1 MDQERHQEIKRLFL
15 EALELPRERWGSFL
29 DEKAGS
35 DEGLKHEVE
44 ALLGFHVG
52 VDGTVPRVEP
62 TPDEL
67 AAADVVVLLTDHDA
81 FDVDDIRTHARY
93 VFDCRHRLAGP
104 NVESL

>member
-1 MDQERHQEIKRLFL
+1 M
-15 EALELPRERWGSFL
+15 
-29 DEKAGS
+29 
-35 DEGLKHEVE
+35 
-44 ALLGFHVG
+44 
-52 VDGTVPRVEP
+52 VPRVEP

-81 FDVDDIRTHARY
+81 FDVDDIRTYARH